1 MIGLTDNPEQRE
13 IRSNGPPLIIYQQTK
28 PNESKNESNKNIFFK
43 LTIKLK
49 PILRCYEVAI
59 QS

>member
-28 PNESKNESNKNIFFK
+28 PNESKNYMD
-43 LTIKLK
+43 LIKIYYLS
-49 PILRCYEVAI
+49 LL
-59 QS
+59 

>member
-28 PNESKNESNKNIFFK
+28 LNESKNYIYLLQVYYLS
-43 LTIKLK
+43 LL
-49 PILRCYEVAI
+49 
-59 QS
+59 